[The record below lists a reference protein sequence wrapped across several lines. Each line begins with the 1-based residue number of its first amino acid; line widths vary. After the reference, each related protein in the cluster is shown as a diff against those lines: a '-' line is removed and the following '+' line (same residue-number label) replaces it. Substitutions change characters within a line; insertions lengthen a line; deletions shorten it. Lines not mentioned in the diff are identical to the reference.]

1 MPELATAGISL
12 ELTPEQEAIR
22 QMVREFAEAE
32 IRPVVSYYDETQE
45 FPHQLFAKMGE
56 LGLLGILVPPEY
68 GGAGLGYME
77 FALIIEELA
86 RVCPAIALSVAAHNG
101 LCTNHILSFG
111 SEELKQRY
119 LPELAS
125 GKALGAWAL
134 TEPGSGSDAAALRT
148 TARREGDVYILN
160 GSKSF
165 TTHGGVGSIAVVMAL
180 TDPQRGRH
188 GISAFV
194 LEKGMPGFS
203 AGKKENKLG
212 MRASDTTTLLLDN
225 VRVPAENLIGTEGE
239 GYRQALY
246 VLDGGRISIAALAVG
261 LAQGALEHALQ
272 YALQRQQFG
281 QPLVEF
287 QAIQMKLACLST
299 ELEAARLLTY
309 RAAWLRQQGRS
320 VRLEA
325 AQAKLFASEL
335 AVRAAEE
342 AVQIFG
348 GYGYV
353 KDYPVEKLYRD
364 AKLLTIGEGTSEIQR
379 LIIARQ
385 LLHTGSAQ
393 P

>member
-111 SEELKQRY
+111 SEELKRRY

-180 TDPQRGRH
+180 TDPRRGRH

-287 QAIQMKLACLST
+287 QAIQMKLARLST

>member
-45 FPHQLFAKMGE
+45 FPHELFAKMGE

-111 SEELKQRY
+111 SEELKRRY

-287 QAIQMKLACLST
+287 QAIQMKLARLST

>member
-45 FPHQLFAKMGE
+45 FPHELFAKMGE

-77 FALIIEELA
+77 FALITEELA

-111 SEELKQRY
+111 SEELKRRY

-148 TARREGDVYILN
+148 TARREGDVYIVN

-287 QAIQMKLACLST
+287 QAIQMKLARLST

>member
-111 SEELKQRY
+111 SEELKRRY

-261 LAQGALEHALQ
+261 LAQGALEHACSMSSSASSSAASGGIPSHPDEAWHACPPSWKPPDCSPTVLPGSGNR
-272 YALQRQQFG
+272 ALR
-281 QPLVEF
+281 PLGSC
-287 QAIQMKLACLST
+287 AS
-299 ELEAARLLTY
+299 EA
-309 RAAWLRQQGRS
+309 LRQ
-320 VRLEA
+320 
-325 AQAKLFASEL
+325 
-335 AVRAAEE
+335 
-342 AVQIFG
+342 
-348 GYGYV
+348 
-353 KDYPVEKLYRD
+353 
-364 AKLLTIGEGTSEIQR
+364 
-379 LIIARQ
+379 
-385 LLHTGSAQ
+385 
-393 P
+393 

>member
-68 GGAGLGYME
+68 GGAGLGYIE

-111 SEELKQRY
+111 SEELKRRY

-287 QAIQMKLACLST
+287 QAIQMKLARLST

>member
-111 SEELKQRY
+111 SEELKRRY
-119 LPELAS
+119 LPEFAS

-287 QAIQMKLACLST
+287 QAIQMKLARLST

-385 LLHTGSAQ
+385 LLHTESAQ

>member
-1 MPELATAGISL
+1 MPELATAAISL

-111 SEELKQRY
+111 SEELKRRY

-287 QAIQMKLACLST
+287 QAIQMKLARLST

>member
-111 SEELKQRY
+111 SEELKRRY

-287 QAIQMKLACLST
+287 QAIQMKLARLST

-309 RAAWLRQQGRS
+309 RAAWLRQQGHS

>member
-111 SEELKQRY
+111 SEELKRRY

-212 MRASDTTTLLLDN
+212 MRASDTTTLLLDD

-287 QAIQMKLACLST
+287 QAIQMKLARLST

>member
-77 FALIIEELA
+77 FALITEELA

-111 SEELKQRY
+111 SEELKRRY

-287 QAIQMKLACLST
+287 QAIQMKLARLST

>member
-1 MPELATAGISL
+1 
-12 ELTPEQEAIR
+12 
-22 QMVREFAEAE
+22 
-32 IRPVVSYYDETQE
+32 
-45 FPHQLFAKMGE
+45 
-56 LGLLGILVPPEY
+56 
-68 GGAGLGYME
+68 
-77 FALIIEELA
+77 
-86 RVCPAIALSVAAHNG
+86 
-101 LCTNHILSFG
+101 
-111 SEELKQRY
+111 
-119 LPELAS
+119 
-125 GKALGAWAL
+125 
-134 TEPGSGSDAAALRT
+134 
-148 TARREGDVYILN
+148 
-160 GSKSF
+160 
-165 TTHGGVGSIAVVMAL
+165 MAL

-225 VRVPAENLIGTEGE
+225 VHVPAENLIGTEGE

-287 QAIQMKLACLST
+287 QAIQMKLARLST

>member
-1 MPELATAGISL
+1 MPELATAAISL

-111 SEELKQRY
+111 SEELKRRY

-287 QAIQMKLACLST
+287 QAVQMKLARLST

>member
-32 IRPVVSYYDETQE
+32 IRPVVSYYDKTQE
-45 FPHQLFAKMGE
+45 FPHELFAKMGE

-111 SEELKQRY
+111 SEELKRRY

-287 QAIQMKLACLST
+287 QAIQMKLARLST

>member
-1 MPELATAGISL
+1 MPELTTAGISL

-111 SEELKQRY
+111 SEELKRRY

-261 LAQGALEHALQ
+261 LAQGALERALQ

-287 QAIQMKLACLST
+287 QAIQMKLARLST

-385 LLHTGSAQ
+385 LLHTESAQ

>member
-45 FPHQLFAKMGE
+45 FPHELFAKMGE

-287 QAIQMKLACLST
+287 QAIQMKLARLST

>member
-77 FALIIEELA
+77 FALITEELA

-111 SEELKQRY
+111 SEELKRRY

-180 TDPQRGRH
+180 TDPQRGRY

-287 QAIQMKLACLST
+287 QAIQMKLARLST

>member
-111 SEELKQRY
+111 SEELKRRY

-287 QAIQMKLACLST
+287 QAIQMKLARLST

>member
-111 SEELKQRY
+111 SEELKRRY

-148 TARREGDVYILN
+148 TARCEGDVYILN

-180 TDPQRGRH
+180 TDPQRGRY

-287 QAIQMKLACLST
+287 QAIQMKLARLST

>member
-180 TDPQRGRH
+180 TDPQRGRY

-203 AGKKENKLG
+203 AGKKEDKLG

-225 VRVPAENLIGTEGE
+225 VRVPAGNLIGTEGE

-287 QAIQMKLACLST
+287 QAIQMKLARLST

>member
-111 SEELKQRY
+111 SEELKRRY

-165 TTHGGVGSIAVVMAL
+165 TTHGGAGSIAVVMAL

-188 GISAFV
+188 GVSAFV

-287 QAIQMKLACLST
+287 QAIQMKLARLST

-385 LLHTGSAQ
+385 LLHTESAQ

>member
-111 SEELKQRY
+111 SEELKRRY

>member
-111 SEELKQRY
+111 SEELKRCY

-287 QAIQMKLACLST
+287 QAIQMKLARLST

>member
-1 MPELATAGISL
+1 MPELATAAISL

-111 SEELKQRY
+111 SEELKRRY

-261 LAQGALEHALQ
+261 LAQGALEYALQ

-287 QAIQMKLACLST
+287 QAIQMKLARLST

>member
-111 SEELKQRY
+111 SEELKRRY

-148 TARREGDVYILN
+148 TARCEGDVYILN

-287 QAIQMKLACLST
+287 QAIQMKLARLST

>member
-1 MPELATAGISL
+1 
-12 ELTPEQEAIR
+12 
-22 QMVREFAEAE
+22 MVREFAEAE

-77 FALIIEELA
+77 FALITEELA

-111 SEELKQRY
+111 SEELKRRY

-148 TARREGDVYILN
+148 TARREGDVYIVN

-287 QAIQMKLACLST
+287 QAIQMKLARLST

>member
-111 SEELKQRY
+111 SEELKRRY

-261 LAQGALEHALQ
+261 LAQGALEYALQ

-287 QAIQMKLACLST
+287 QAIQMKLARLST

>member
-12 ELTPEQEAIR
+12 ELTSEQEAIR

-45 FPHQLFAKMGE
+45 FPHELFAKMGE

-77 FALIIEELA
+77 FALITEELA

-111 SEELKQRY
+111 SEELKRRY

-212 MRASDTTTLLLDN
+212 MRASDTTTLLLDD

-287 QAIQMKLACLST
+287 QAIQMKLARLST

-393 P
+393 A

>member
-45 FPHQLFAKMGE
+45 FPHELFAKMGE

-125 GKALGAWAL
+125 GKVLGAWAL

-287 QAIQMKLACLST
+287 QAIQMKLARLST

>member
-111 SEELKQRY
+111 SEELKRRY

-287 QAIQMKLACLST
+287 QAIQMKLARLST

-385 LLHTGSAQ
+385 LLHTESAQ

>member
-111 SEELKQRY
+111 SEELKRRY

-246 VLDGGRISIAALAVG
+246 VLDGGRISVAALAVG

-287 QAIQMKLACLST
+287 QAIQMKLARLST

>member
-77 FALIIEELA
+77 FALITEELA

-111 SEELKQRY
+111 SEELKRRY

-180 TDPQRGRH
+180 TDPRRGRH

-287 QAIQMKLACLST
+287 QAIQMKLARLST

>member
-45 FPHQLFAKMGE
+45 FPHELFAKMGE

-287 QAIQMKLACLST
+287 QAIQMKLARLST

-309 RAAWLRQQGRS
+309 RAAWLRQQGCS

>member
-1 MPELATAGISL
+1 MPELVTAGISL

-22 QMVREFAEAE
+22 RMVREFAEAE

-45 FPHQLFAKMGE
+45 FPHELFAKMGE

-111 SEELKQRY
+111 SEELKRRY

-148 TARREGDVYILN
+148 TARREGNVYILN

-225 VRVPAENLIGTEGE
+225 VRVPAENLIGAEGE

-261 LAQGALEHALQ
+261 LAQGALEHALH

-281 QPLVEF
+281 QPLAEF
-287 QAIQMKLACLST
+287 QAIQMKLARLST

-309 RAAWLRQQGRS
+309 RAAWLRQQGHP

-385 LLHTGSAQ
+385 LLRTESTQ